1 MGQFAGTAFGIGTP
15 SIYQAQPNLAGFS
28 PNASQGFG
36 GYGTGPYGIGTVP
49 PIQQLV
55 QMLQIVPQQLHQL
68 QLQQQQQLLHLQ
80 QLLQVVP
87 AQLQQLQQL
96 AQVIPYQTPQLQQ
109 QQWQPFASGISSPLG
124 FGSVPQPFAGQQTS
138 HVM

>member
-15 SIYQAQPNLAGFS
+15 SIYQTQPNIAGFS
-28 PNASQGFG
+28 PYASQGFG
-36 GYGTGPYGIGTVP
+36 GYGIGPYGVGTVP

-55 QMLQIVPQQLHQL
+55 QLLQTVPQQLQQL
-68 QLQQQQQLLHLQ
+68 QLLQQQQLVHLQ

-96 AQVIPYQTPQLQQ
+96 TQVIPYQTQQHQQ
-109 QQWQPFASGISSPLG
+109 QQWQPFASGIAGPLG
-124 FGSVPQPFAGQQTS
+124 FGSFPQPFAGQQTS